1 MNNINITAKAS
12 LFVQVATAIID
23 VFILKYDLKKEDN
36 ILRQL
41 LILELL
47 VQVIEGGFYI
57 WLVTGFDKISN
68 ITHYRYYDWVITT
81 PTMLLTL
88 MMYLLYLRY
97 VEESDKPIKLDF
109 FEVIEEKKNIF
120 SIILFFNLLM
130 LLAGYLGE
138 IGKLTQKQSVLIG
151 FVFFIIYYALIYEYF
166 AKYTVKGRKIF
177 NYFLGIWGLYGIA
190 ALTNYNIKNTSYNI
204 LDLFAKNFFG
214 LYLSYLIYQKKLI

>member
-1 MNNINITAKAS
+1 MNYINITAKTS
-12 LFVQVATAIID
+12 LFIQVLTALID
-23 VFILKYDLKKEDN
+23 LFVLKYDLKKEDN

-41 LILELL
+41 LILELI
-47 VQVIEGGFYI
+47 VQFIEGGFYV

-88 MMYLLYLRY
+88 MIYVLYIRY
-97 VEESDKPIKLDF
+97 VEETDKPKKLDF
-109 FEVIEEKKNIF
+109 FEVIEEYKNIF
-120 SIILFFNLLM
+120 LIILFFNLMM
-130 LLAGYLGE
+130 LIAGYLGE
-138 IGKLTQKQSVLIG
+138 IGKLSQKQSVIIG

-166 AKYTVKGRKIF
+166 AKYTKKGKTIF

-190 ALTNYNIKNTSYNI
+190 ASTNYNIKNTSYNI